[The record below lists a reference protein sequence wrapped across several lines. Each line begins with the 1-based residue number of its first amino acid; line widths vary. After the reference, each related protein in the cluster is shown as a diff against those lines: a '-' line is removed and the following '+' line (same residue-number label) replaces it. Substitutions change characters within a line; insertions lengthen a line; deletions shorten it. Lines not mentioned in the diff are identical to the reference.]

1 MEFLGTIVFIASV
14 LNFFLALFVY
24 LKDPLKKINRLFGIF
39 GFITAIWV
47 FANFMMGIQQ
57 SLFWLKTTSAFGVFV
72 PLSALFWILELCDK
86 KIKKCEIFLLSG
98 LGLFFFIISYFN
110 NFIVANVKR
119 VYLGGFK
126 GETGSF
132 FVPYFI
138 YIFGILAFIIYTL
151 FSSYY
156 RTKDIKKIQIGYV
169 LIGAILYIGIVM
181 LVDFILPL
189 FDIRKFI
196 PLDTP
201 SSLFLLLF
209 TALAITKYHLFEIK
223 VILTELLVGGMGL
236 IWLVFSFLIPTVNL
250 RILTFLTFFLF
261 CIFGYYLIKATYEE
275 EKRREEAE
283 RMAVQERALRLRTE
297 RLAGARDQF
306 ILSSQHYFRTPLTS
320 IIGYLEMVLEENL
333 YGKLPQKAKE
343 KLNNVSQSVQ
353 ELRKRIEESLSIV
366 AFQAGKGIL
375 NLEET
380 QIEDLVKK
388 AVEDLRILAQKKNLF
403 LKLKL
408 PKDSLPK
415 IKLDKE
421 KITEALTNLIEN
433 GIKHTNEGGV
443 TIGLEHKK
451 EKNSVLFW
459 VKDTGIGISKEE
471 LPEIG
476 KVPFQ
481 RGKEAKELTL
491 LGKGIGLYLSRL
503 IVEAQGGKL
512 WAESEGIGKGSVF
525 YVELPVK

>member
-1 MEFLGTIVFIASV
+1 MSIYIILTLISGILTLLLGLFVLGKNRKLRLNQVFFFFALSCTIWLLGSSMMLKSKTDEEAIFWDRIVYIGVVFIPTLSYHISLLFTKTRNRKYLLFAGYFLSSLFFILSRTDYFVTDLYKYSWGFHTQARFFHHIFLIFFIVYFV
-14 LNFFLALFVY
+14 LFFLNVYRFYRKTKAVERSQAAYFLLASFLMFLSSLAFLSAYGINLPPFSYFTAVVFVFILTLAITRY
-24 LKDPLKKINRLFGIF
+24 HLFGI
-39 GFITAIWV
+39 
-47 FANFMMGIQQ
+47 
-57 SLFWLKTTSAFGVFV
+57 
-72 PLSALFWILELCDK
+72 
-86 KIKKCEIFLLSG
+86 
-98 LGLFFFIISYFN
+98 
-110 NFIVANVKR
+110 R
-119 VYLGGFK
+119 
-126 GETGSF
+126 
-132 FVPYFI
+132 
-138 YIFGILAFIIYTL
+138 
-151 FSSYY
+151 
-156 RTKDIKKIQIGYV
+156 
-169 LIGAILYIGIVM
+169 
-181 LVDFILPL
+181 
-189 FDIRKFI
+189 
-196 PLDTP
+196 
-201 SSLFLLLF
+201 
-209 TALAITKYHLFEIK
+209 

-236 IWLVFSFLIPTVNL
+236 IWLVFSFLMPTVNL

>member
-1 MEFLGTIVFIASV
+1 MSIYIILTLISGILTLLLGLFVLGKNRKLRLNQVFFFFALSCTIWLLGSFMMLKSKTDEEAIFWDRIVYIGVVFIPTLSYHISLLFTKTRNRKYLLFAGYFLSSLFFILSRTDYFVTDLYKYSWGFHTQARFFHHIFLIFFIVYFV
-14 LNFFLALFVY
+14 LFFLNVYRFYRKTKAVERSQAAYFLLASFLMFLSSLAFLSAYGINLPPFSYFTAVVFVFILTLAITRY
-24 LKDPLKKINRLFGIF
+24 HLFGI
-39 GFITAIWV
+39 
-47 FANFMMGIQQ
+47 
-57 SLFWLKTTSAFGVFV
+57 
-72 PLSALFWILELCDK
+72 
-86 KIKKCEIFLLSG
+86 
-98 LGLFFFIISYFN
+98 
-110 NFIVANVKR
+110 R
-119 VYLGGFK
+119 
-126 GETGSF
+126 
-132 FVPYFI
+132 
-138 YIFGILAFIIYTL
+138 
-151 FSSYY
+151 
-156 RTKDIKKIQIGYV
+156 
-169 LIGAILYIGIVM
+169 
-181 LVDFILPL
+181 
-189 FDIRKFI
+189 
-196 PLDTP
+196 
-201 SSLFLLLF
+201 
-209 TALAITKYHLFEIK
+209 

-236 IWLVFSFLIPTVNL
+236 IWLVFSFLMPTVNL

>member
-1 MEFLGTIVFIASV
+1 
-14 LNFFLALFVY
+14 
-24 LKDPLKKINRLFGIF
+24 
-39 GFITAIWV
+39 
-47 FANFMMGIQQ
+47 
-57 SLFWLKTTSAFGVFV
+57 
-72 PLSALFWILELCDK
+72 
-86 KIKKCEIFLLSG
+86 
-98 LGLFFFIISYFN
+98 
-110 NFIVANVKR
+110 
-119 VYLGGFK
+119 
-126 GETGSF
+126 
-132 FVPYFI
+132 
-138 YIFGILAFIIYTL
+138 
-151 FSSYY
+151 
-156 RTKDIKKIQIGYV
+156 
-169 LIGAILYIGIVM
+169 
-181 LVDFILPL
+181 
-189 FDIRKFI
+189 
-196 PLDTP
+196 
-201 SSLFLLLF
+201 
-209 TALAITKYHLFEIK
+209 

-236 IWLVFSFLIPTVNL
+236 IWLVFSFLMPTVNL